1 MSTYNVPHPFHN
13 NGSMNTEYNARSIE
27 YDAPEPSPSSSPS
40 SSPSPSAAPATT
52 PTRAVVEEK
61 KKGLSMPMMALILL
75 LVLALVFFLYNQN
88 TFGGRGGFIRNAFS
102 MFGKP

>member
-1 MSTYNVPHPFHN
+1 MISYGIPNHFHN
-13 NGSMNTEYNARSIE
+13 GGKLNTEYNAPSIE
-27 YDAPEPSPSSSPS
+27 FNSDATVTPAVTT
-40 SSPSPSAAPATT
+40 SATAAAT
-52 PTRAVVEEK
+52 PTPAVVEEK

-75 LVLALVFFLYNQN
+75 LVLALLFFLFNQN